1 LTWERRRS
9 SRCRRGT
16 LARVRDSLR
25 PALGALPRRRPWP
38 GRPTRVNAS
47 RRHSREPRHNTRPA
61 GRAPSPRPAAARS
74 AHGLQLPVHDEPGNR
89 PAVVEPNL
97 GRVPEVVSDPDPR
110 IGVLLGGLP
119 EAAVR
124 AHRRGRIVALLPSG
138 KVGLQVWNL
147 TRSVPETR
155 AMTVAAAAPS
165 TACAESWS
173 GSAGWCRA
181 GSSPSQPW
189 TIRVHRSWASSFGEA
204 HSLGTAG
211 RVGECG

>member
-1 LTWERRRS
+1 MPSRDADARTRFLAACSWRSTSSSPMAGPTHAGECQPSSLTRTATQHTS
-9 SRCRRGT
+9 
-16 LARVRDSLR
+16 
-25 PALGALPRRRPWP
+25 
-38 GRPTRVNAS
+38 
-47 RRHSREPRHNTRPA
+47 A

-97 GRVPEVVSDPDPR
+97 GRVPELVSDPDPR

-119 EAAVR
+119 EASVR
-124 AHRRGRIVALLPSG
+124 AHRRRRIVALLPSG

-147 TRSVPETR
+147 TRSVPKTR

>member
-1 LTWERRRS
+1 MESANCAPAECW
-9 SRCRRGT
+9 GPP
-16 LARVRDSLR
+16 SLDNIV
-25 PALGALPRRRPWP
+25 LPP
-38 GRPTRVNAS
+38 
-47 RRHSREPRHNTRPA
+47 SREPQVGRIWPLRA
-61 GRAPSPRPAAARS
+61 GARSPRPAAARS

-124 AHRRGRIVALLPSG
+124 AHRRGRIVTLLPSG